1 MKKLILVVTIL
12 LSVGVFSQPTFAKSV
27 GSNTTQKSTTS
38 AKQLKVNLNTA
49 GAKELAQ
56 TLTGVGIKKA
66 TAIVKYRNKNGKFKS
81 VEELAKVKGIGINTI
96 AKNHGRM
103 AI

>member
-1 MKKLILVVTIL
+1 MKNLVLIAALL
-12 LSVGVFSQPTFAKSV
+12 LSVVLFSQPSFAKSV
-27 GSNTTQKSTTS
+27 GSNPAQKSTML

-49 GAKELAQ
+49 GAKELAEI
-56 TLTGVGIKKA
+56 LTGVGIKKA
-66 TAIVKYRNKNGKFKS
+66 TAIVEYRKANGKFKS
-81 VEELAKVKGIGINTI
+81 IEELANVKGIGLNTI